1 MLENPNQLN
10 ALKRRTFAVP
20 DTVTVVDPRHPLFN
34 QTFPVFHIKNKQEMV
49 PCCQVR
55 LPEGV
60 ERLLPI
66 AVTDLADEPPVVFP
80 VPLGLS
86 SLQAL
91 AQAFLRIQAQLGVE
105 GNDGTTG
112 DTCQRGEGDYAS
124 PGVGNV
130 KRQPTDR
137 GAANS
142 HPDLPGDH
150 QPVEPG
156 GAA

>member
-1 MLENPNQLN
+1 
-10 ALKRRTFAVP
+10 
-20 DTVTVVDPRHPLFN
+20 VTVVDPRHPLFN

-66 AVTDLADEPPVVFP
+66 QVTDLAEEPPVVFP

-91 AQAFLRIQAQLGVE
+91 AQAFLRIQAQLGAE
-105 GNDGTTG
+105 GSNGTTG
-112 DTCQRGEGDYAS
+112 DTCHSRDSDCAS

-137 GAANS
+137 RFANGD
-142 HPDLPGDH
+142 PDLPGDRRS
-150 QPVEPG
+150 VGPG
-156 GAA
+156 GEA